1 MPSLSHQPLWRLGVG
16 QTAWEELEEIEAA
29 KRSALVWEYLD
40 AQRWSRLIEAESE
53 RRRAAKAG
61 TGR

>member
-1 MPSLSHQPLWRLGVG
+1 LGVG

-40 AQRWSRLIEAESE
+40 AQRWSRLIEAEGE